1 MDRVI
6 RGGVALL
13 LVAALLALSGVAV
26 GGSNERPLADAGL
39 DQRVAAGEAVRL
51 DATGSRDPDGNVTGY
66 EWAIETPSGGTITP
80 DCRTCGTTSFSPDT
94 PGRYNVTVTV
104 TDDDGATAADTLYV
118 EVDAAP
124 GPSVSLSG
132 PTDPTVERSGGDPSG
147 EATYVANVSR
157 GGHPIDS
164 VEWQVDGEQ
173 TVQRSVDDGGVDS
186 ISYVHNME
194 SAADHTLTVRVVD
207 TAGRNATESMTISP
221 QVQSGGGGY
230 DGGDSGTDPYMQADW
245 AGRTITFRAP
255 TIDTETGEVV
265 RQSEPT
271 MEELNTVAT
280 ADPGEEVKTDFTDD
294 ENDGTDNQ
302 RDTNDD
308 SEEGYENDNKD
319 DGGIS
324 TVPEIPFGG
333 GSSTNGFGNS
343 GSVDDLCIIC

>member
-1 MDRVI
+1 MGRVI
-6 RGGVALL
+6 RGGAALL
-13 LVAALLALSGVAV
+13 LVAAILALSGVAV

-39 DQRVAAGEAVRL
+39 DQRVAAGETVRL

-66 EWAIETPSGGTITP
+66 DWSIETPSGGTITP

-104 TDDDGATAADTLYV
+104 TDDDGAAAADTLYV

-132 PTDPTVERSGGDPSG
+132 PTDPTVERSGGEPSG

-157 GGHPIDS
+157 GGHPIDY
-164 VEWQVDGEQ
+164 VEWQADGEQ
-173 TVQRSVDDGGVDS
+173 TVQRSVDDSGVDS

-221 QVQSGGGGY
+221 EVRTVGGGS
-230 DGGDSGTDPYMQADW
+230 DSGDSGTDPYMHTEW

-271 MEELNTVAT
+271 NRELTNVAT
-280 ADPGEEVKTDFTDD
+280 ADPGEEVKTDFTGDD
-294 ENDGTDNQ
+294 DNENEDDGNSDSNDSYGEIDSDSDTESNSGDTSFGVGGGLNTSPTDFL
-302 RDTNDD
+302 DD
-308 SEEGYENDNKD
+308 SC
-319 DGGIS
+319 
-324 TVPEIPFGG
+324 
-333 GSSTNGFGNS
+333 
-343 GSVDDLCIIC
+343 LIC